1 MYIVKERE
9 VTKMTNTE
17 LNELLNILRTPID
30 FTPLRAKADAIKAD
44 LDRIGAELD
53 KLDDDLEEIKT
64 SCGKI
69 KARVIAGPG
78 GC

>member
-1 MYIVKERE
+1 MYIVKERK
-9 VTKMTNTE
+9 VIKMTNTE
-17 LNELLNILRTPID
+17 LNELITILRTPID
-30 FTPLRAKADAIKAD
+30 FAPLRAKADAIKAD

-69 KARVIAGPG
+69 EARVIAGPG

>member
-30 FTPLRAKADAIKAD
+30 FAPLRAKADAIKAD
-44 LDRIGAELD
+44 LDCIGAELD
-53 KLDDDLEEIKT
+53 KLDDDLEGIKT
-64 SCGKI
+64 GCEKI